1 MVNTLT
7 IGSLALPS
15 RIIQGPLAGI
25 SCAPFR
31 GLAWQYGAPAFC
43 YTEMISCKTILYAP
57 AALRHRYVTRD
68 PRERIL
74 CYQLSGD
81 NPQELAL
88 AAQHVTALGA
98 DLIDLNCGCPMK
110 KIRRKGTGSRLLS
123 DPSKLHALISALK
136 RSTHVPVLVKI
147 RVDARS
153 QDRFNADVARAVTEA
168 GADALVVHGRH
179 WQEDYTL
186 PCYYP
191 DIAYFVD
198 QMSIP
203 VIGNGD
209 VADLASYQRLLA
221 TGCAGVML
229 GRAGVGKPWLSLQL
243 QQALAGHELQT
254 PDATARGAML
264 LAHVRGL
271 MALLG
276 HERRAIQEARQFAK
290 YYARGLPDAQ
300 WFEQALCQTD
310 DLVSFERIVAACF
323 TAALLTGV
331 VPE

>member
-1 MVNTLT
+1 MVSTLS
-7 IGSLALPS
+7 IGALTLPS

-31 GLAWQYGAPAFC
+31 ALAWQHGAPAFC

-57 AALRHRYVTRD
+57 AALRQRYVTRD
-68 PRERIL
+68 PRERLL

-81 NPQELAL
+81 NPQELAR

-123 DPSKLHALISALK
+123 DPSKLYALIAALK
-136 RSTHVPVLVKI
+136 NSTHVPVLVKI

-153 QDRFNADVARAVTEA
+153 QDRFNAEVARAVTEA

-191 DIAYFVD
+191 DIAYFVAE
-198 QMSIP
+198 MSIP

-209 VADLASYQRLLA
+209 VADLASCQRLLA

-243 QQALAGHELQT
+243 QQALAGRELQT
-254 PDATARGAML
+254 PDALARGAML
-264 LAHVRGL
+264 LAHVQGL
-271 MALLG
+271 IHLLG

-290 YYARGLPDAQ
+290 YYARGLPNAP

-310 DLVSFERIVAACF
+310 DLATFTRLVDTCF
-323 TAALLTGV
+323 SAVPQMSV